1 MNIKREQISNLHEL
15 LTITLESSDYKDLVE
30 KSLKDLKRK
39 AVEPGFRQGHVPM
52 SIINSKYG
60 KSVLVDEIS
69 KLTNDKL
76 FQYIKDEKL
85 NILFEP
91 VAKPEKTQ
99 GDFDHA
105 DTFSF
110 SFEIGLCPEF
120 TIDYDCA
127 KKVTDYHI
135 TATDT
140 EINAEIDNM
149 RKRVGKFSST
159 EEAVAEDM
167 LMVKVT
173 PENGEPFTSALVL
186 SYLKDEYL
194 KDFVGKKLHEELS
207 IDTTTVFKSDYER
220 STFLK
225 VKMDELN
232 TAPTTVKI
240 AIDAIHHVEPADLNE
255 DFFNKMFP
263 DGSVTN
269 ESQLHDKIKSQ
280 IELRYVNDVNIFY
293 RNKVVDTLLDQVN
306 ISLPD
311 DFIKTY
317 LVETNDKYTTENID
331 EQYDNIQ
338 KSISYQLLED
348 KIAKDCEIKIEAE
361 DVSKYIKDYI
371 RLSYFGSA
379 ETLPAEQEAQVEN
392 FAKEMIK
399 KQENFKNAYEN
410 LFFEKITEGLRAK
423 LTPNVKEISYQ
434 AFVSEMSEEPKKAKT
449 PKKTKTSKKDNNDA

>member
-1 MNIKREQISNLHEL
+1 MNIKREQISNLHEM
-15 LTITLESSDYKDLVE
+15 LTITFEGSDYKDLVE

-39 AVEPGFRQGHVPM
+39 AAEPGFRQGHVPM

-76 FQYIKDEKL
+76 YQYIKDENL

-91 VAKPEKTQ
+91 IAIPEKTQ

-110 SFEIGLCPEF
+110 SFEIGLCPEI
-120 TIDYDCA
+120 TVDYEDA
-127 KKVTDYHI
+127 KKVVDYHI

-173 PENGEPFTSALVL
+173 PETGEPFSSALVL

-194 KDFVGKKLHEELS
+194 KDFIGKKLHEEIS
-207 IDTTTVFKSDYER
+207 IDTTAVFKSDYER

-225 VKMDELN
+225 VKMDELA
-232 TAPTTVKI
+232 TAPATVNI

-263 DGSVTN
+263 DGSVKDEN
-269 ESQLHDKIKSQ
+269 QLHEKIKSQ
-280 IELRYVNDVNIFY
+280 IELRYVNDANIFY
-293 RNKVVDTLLDQVN
+293 RNKVIDTMLEHAG
-306 ISLPD
+306 ITLPD
-311 DFIKTY
+311 NFIKAY
-317 LVETNDKYTTENID
+317 LVETNDKYTSDNID
-331 EQYDNIQ
+331 EQYGNIQ

-379 ETLPAEQEAQVEN
+379 TVLPAEQEAQVEN
-392 FAKEMIK
+392 FAQEMMK
-399 KQENFKNAYEN
+399 KQENFRNAYEN

-423 LTPNVKEISYQ
+423 LTPKVKELSYQ
-434 AFVSEMSEEPKKAKT
+434 EFVDEMSGEPKKAKT
-449 PKKTKTSKKDNNDA
+449 PKKTKTPKKDNE